1 MGIVITD
8 LWLEGKFIENFGL
21 LVNILNLM
29 IYTIQLIEEIA
40 IENIAYDKN
49 SGFSLSS
56 EF

>member
-1 MGIVITD
+1 M
-8 LWLEGKFIENFGL
+8 ENFGL

-49 SGFSLSS
+49 SGFSLNS